1 MHFITSVV
9 DIDNKQAA
17 QKEKKKKNRYP
28 HMYSTQKVG
37 SIKYIIISQK
47 ESRN

>member
-1 MHFITSVV
+1 MHFIASVV
-9 DIDNKQAA
+9 YIDNKQVA
-17 QKEKKKKNRYP
+17 QKEKKKNRYP